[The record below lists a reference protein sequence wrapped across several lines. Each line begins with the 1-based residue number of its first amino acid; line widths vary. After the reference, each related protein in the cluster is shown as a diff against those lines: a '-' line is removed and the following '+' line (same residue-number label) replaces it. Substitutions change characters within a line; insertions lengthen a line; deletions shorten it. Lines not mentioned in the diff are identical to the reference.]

1 MVELID
7 LLDGKAVRNTDDG
20 MRVRDRDSAVD
31 SEEDVLLSRIIRY
44 ILCDVMMV
52 GDGCAWH
59 FNDGSGTDVFLRR
72 YIWNLSDH
80 FIYFSFVS
88 VLVISVE
95 HVFVLRRHGHEAGG
109 RLG

>member
-44 ILCDVMMV
+44 ILCDAMMV
-52 GDGCAWH
+52 WDGCAWH
-59 FNDGSGTDVFLRR
+59 FTTDRER
-72 YIWNLSDH
+72 M
-80 FIYFSFVS
+80 YF
-88 VLVISVE
+88 
-95 HVFVLRRHGHEAGG
+95 
-109 RLG
+109 